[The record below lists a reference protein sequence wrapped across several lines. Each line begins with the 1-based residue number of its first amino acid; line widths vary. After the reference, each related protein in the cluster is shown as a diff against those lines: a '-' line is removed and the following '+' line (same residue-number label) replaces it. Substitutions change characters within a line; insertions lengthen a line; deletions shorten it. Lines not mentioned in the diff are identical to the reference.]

1 MNIEQEYQRASIA
14 IDPIH
19 YYLLWLKVTVLKILS
34 LGLYAPW
41 ARQTLNGYLV
51 SNTRFSEQT
60 FFLSPHA
67 RNIFKGRLLFIALL
81 FVAILLIQILPA
93 LTWIFLLLLL
103 ISLPGFYLR
112 EKQYELNAISL
123 GDDAVDFKLSL
134 TEFYKTI
141 TLPLFIFVLSAVVV
155 FNSDIIDSRFLA
167 SIDTKDAPAIYAEDS
182 YLALAEQEFKADSQK
197 AGHGSD
203 PTANKLE
210 HADTHA
216 GEIEQWNENI
226 SREEIEYLGEHEKSH
241 NHGSIELSPLQK
253 YQVANKGNQFIQAVL
268 MFLLLCVLWPW
279 MDYKM
284 MAYRIINTT
293 FLAGDWQMKLGVMSL
308 YRVYVKTLL
317 VVFALLVFIGLLLSK
332 LLMGSEGSSPEF
344 WSNLLANS
352 LWLLPLGL
360 AVLLFAFSLLFTW
373 RKQWLLSGLASNT
386 TQTKSESL
394 YLETLLLSTTNTVL
408 IFFTLGLALPW
419 CHLRTTRYLTNHFN
433 VSICAGV
440 L

>member
-1 MNIEQEYQRASIA
+1 MNIEQEYQRASIT

-19 YYLLWLKVTVLKILS
+19 YYLLWFKVTVLKIIS

-41 ARQTLNGYLV
+41 ARQTLNCYLV

-60 FFLSPHA
+60 FLLSPHA
-67 RNIFKGRLLFIALL
+67 RNVFKGRLLFLALL
-81 FVAILLIQILPA
+81 FVAILIINILPA
-93 LTWIFLLLLL
+93 ITWIVQLLLL

-112 EKQYELNAISL
+112 EKQYESNAISL

-134 TEFYKTI
+134 TKFYKTI
-141 TLPLFIFVLSAVVV
+141 ALPLFIFLLSAVVV
-155 FNSDIIDSRFLA
+155 FNNDIIDSRFLA

-182 YLALAEQEFKADSQK
+182 YLALAEQEFKADSQH

-268 MFLLLCVLWPW
+268 IFLLLCVLWPW
-279 MDYKM
+279 IDYKM

-293 FLAGDWQMKLGVMSL
+293 FLGGDWQMKQGVMSL

-344 WSNLLANS
+344 WSNLVANS

-394 YLETLLLSTTNTVL
+394 YLETLLLSTTNTLL

-419 CHLRTTRYLTNHFN
+419 CHLRTMRYLANHFN
-433 VSICAGV
+433 VSICAGE

>member
-14 IDPIH
+14 INPIH
-19 YYLLWLKVTVLKILS
+19 YYFLWLKVTLLKIIS

-51 SNTRFSEQT
+51 SNTRFNEQS
-60 FFLSPHA
+60 FLLSPHA
-67 RNIFKGRLLFIALL
+67 RSVFKSRLLFLAVL
-81 FVAILLIQILPA
+81 FVAISLIQYFPA
-93 LTWIFLLLLL
+93 LTWSVQLLLL

-123 GDDAVDFKLSL
+123 EDDAVDFKLSL
-134 TEFYKTI
+134 TQFYKTI
-141 TLPLFIFVLSAVVV
+141 TLPLFIFLLSAVVV
-155 FNSDIIDSRFLA
+155 INNDIIDSQFLA
-167 SIDTKDAPAIYAEDS
+167 SIDTKDAPVIYAEDS
-182 YLALAEQEFKADSQK
+182 YFALAEQEFKADSQH

-203 PTANKLE
+203 ATAQKSD
-210 HADTHA
+210 HTDTHT

-226 SREEIEYLGEHEKSH
+226 SQEEIEYLGEHEKSH
-241 NHGSIELSPLQK
+241 NHGSIGLSPLQK
-253 YQVANKGNQFIQAVL
+253 YQVANKGNQFIQVVL
-268 MFLLLCVLWPW
+268 IFIFLCVLWPW
-279 MDYKM
+279 IDYKM
-284 MAYRIINTT
+284 MLYRITNTS
-293 FLAGDWQMKLGVMSL
+293 FLGGDWQMTQGVLSL
-308 YRVYVKTLL
+308 YRVYLKTLL
-317 VVFALLVFIGLLLSK
+317 VVFSLLVFIGLLLSK

-373 RKQWLLSGLASNT
+373 RKQWLLNSLASNT
-386 TQTKSESL
+386 TQTKNESL
-394 YLETLLLSTTNTVL
+394 HLETLLLSATNTLL

-419 CHLRTTRYLTNHFN
+419 CRLRTMRYLTNHFN
-433 VSICAGV
+433 VSICAGE